1 MLQVFD
7 QDSALMCARHHPAK
21 PRSIRVLHWAVTV
34 LISAALASGYYAF
47 DFSWTADGFFSRDL
61 LFIVH
66 RSSGLLAAV
75 LILVW
80 FTLRIP
86 SLRRHC
92 GAAGWNRV
100 IAIGHIA
107 IAVMGFAIPVLGWI
121 GRSLGGRSAEMFS
134 LLPAHNLVAKGEGA
148 HVYMVF
154 ELHKALIPWF
164 LLLVGLHIAATLVHT
179 FLLRDNLL
187 VSMLSNRLNRKGK

>member
-1 MLQVFD
+1 MLHMFD
-7 QDSALMCARHHPAK
+7 QESALMRVRHHPAK
-21 PRSIRVLHWAVTV
+21 PLSIRVLHWAVTV

-80 FTLRIP
+80 FILRIP
-86 SLRRHC
+86 TLWRHC
-92 GAAGWNRV
+92 GVAGWNRV
-100 IAIGHIA
+100 IAMGHIA
-107 IAVMGFAIPVLGWI
+107 IVVLGFAIPVLGWI

-134 LLPAHNLVAKGEGA
+134 LLPC
-148 HVYMVF
+148 
-154 ELHKALIPWF
+154 
-164 LLLVGLHIAATLVHT
+164 LLVKCLFSI
-179 FLLRDNLL
+179 
-187 VSMLSNRLNRKGK
+187 

>member
-75 LILVW
+75 LILAW

-86 SLRRHC
+86 TLWGSAPRSGVNC
-92 GAAGWNRV
+92 SPAGC
-100 IAIGHIA
+100 
-107 IAVMGFAIPVLGWI
+107 
-121 GRSLGGRSAEMFS
+121 
-134 LLPAHNLVAKGEGA
+134 
-148 HVYMVF
+148 
-154 ELHKALIPWF
+154 
-164 LLLVGLHIAATLVHT
+164 
-179 FLLRDNLL
+179 
-187 VSMLSNRLNRKGK
+187 